1 MRSVGRIPVVS
12 FEHPESTE
20 EHVSWVAM
28 TAIAIPKCTYNPR
41 SGPDSGWPTYI
52 IEARPI
58 SAKGPSREQAV
69 KNLRFAVE
77 EAFKALKD
85 AQTDE
90 IVV

>member
-28 TAIAIPKCTYNPR
+28 TAIAIPKCTYDPR

-52 IEARPI
+52 IEARPV
-58 SAKGPSREQAV
+58 SAKGPTREQAL
-69 KNLRFAVE
+69 KNLQFAVE
-77 EAFKALKD
+77 EAFKALKNP
-85 AQTDE
+85 QTDE
-90 IVV
+90 IAV